1 MHSAASPIK
10 GGLSRKLGVRAAALS
25 CRKITRQRSHA
36 WHQLV
41 SAARQCS
48 SLCAVNRRI
57 SAQLVYFPEL
67 GDVQCT
73 NIIRSS
79 NLLKVECV
87 RKVVTC
93 LKCGHCGV
101 KDNKN
106 VVAYWGYCNE
116 SRSTLLIFS
125 QLCLRIELHV
135 FLTHRVGLSSFH
147 DIHTQCDGCGHYS
160 GHWRGS
166 RDGRGSRTE
175 GRLQLKISK

>member
-1 MHSAASPIK
+1 MDKQMDIINAWSRSFAVASYGLIVLALLLSEISWLAFRTPLKTDRMHHSIRGVKMTHTSRRCDKI
-10 GGLSRKLGVRAAALS
+10 GL
-25 CRKITRQRSHA
+25 
-36 WHQLV
+36 
-41 SAARQCS
+41 
-48 SLCAVNRRI
+48 
-57 SAQLVYFPEL
+57 P
-67 GDVQCT
+67 
-73 NIIRSS
+73 
-79 NLLKVECV
+79 
-87 RKVVTC
+87 VVG

>member
-73 NIIRSS
+73 NIIRPCS

-93 LKCGHCGV
+93 LTLRREVGV
-101 KDNKN
+101 KLTPSDPIN
-106 VVAYWGYCNE
+106 C
-116 SRSTLLIFS
+116 LIFKNGFNLYRRDFATS
-125 QLCLRIELHV
+125 NIYLLPSIW
-135 FLTHRVGLSSFH
+135 
-147 DIHTQCDGCGHYS
+147 HT
-160 GHWRGS
+160 
-166 RDGRGSRTE
+166 
-175 GRLQLKISK
+175 

>member
-1 MHSAASPIK
+1 MDKQMDIINAWSRSFAVASYGLIVLALLLSEISWLAFRTPLKTDRMHHSIRGVKMTHTSRRCDKI
-10 GGLSRKLGVRAAALS
+10 GLPVEG
-25 CRKITRQRSHA
+25 
-36 WHQLV
+36 
-41 SAARQCS
+41 
-48 SLCAVNRRI
+48 
-57 SAQLVYFPEL
+57 
-67 GDVQCT
+67 
-73 NIIRSS
+73 
-79 NLLKVECV
+79 LK
-87 RKVVTC
+87 
-93 LKCGHCGV
+93 CGV